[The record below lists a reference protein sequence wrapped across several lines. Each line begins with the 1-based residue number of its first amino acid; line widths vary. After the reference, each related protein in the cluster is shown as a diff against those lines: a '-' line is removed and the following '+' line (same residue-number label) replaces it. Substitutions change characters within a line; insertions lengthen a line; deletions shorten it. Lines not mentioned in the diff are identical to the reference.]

1 MIKFIYITTLE
12 DYNTAI
18 KTLCACPEL
27 AMDTETYAL
36 KQYGSR
42 ASALDPHTG
51 RISLLQLKGR
61 KGKTYIFDIIWLTE
75 LGADFSVLMKLLQ
88 SREYLLLHNAK

>member
-1 MIKFIYITTLE
+1 MIKFTYITTLE
-12 DYNTAI
+12 DYTSAINTLSAY
-18 KTLCACPEL
+18 PEL

-36 KQYGSR
+36 KQYGSK

-51 RISLLQLKGR
+51 RISLLQLKGS

-75 LGADFSVLMKLLQ
+75 LSADFSLLIKLLQ